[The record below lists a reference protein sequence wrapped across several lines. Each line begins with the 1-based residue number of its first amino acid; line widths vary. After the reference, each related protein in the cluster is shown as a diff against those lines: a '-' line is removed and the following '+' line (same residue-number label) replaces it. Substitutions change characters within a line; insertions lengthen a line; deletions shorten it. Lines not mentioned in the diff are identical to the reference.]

1 MPYLGDPAGP
11 RKIRWPLGG
20 LPGYPRT
27 VISDGHLAGFAL
39 VSLALIVIPGP
50 NVLFVVSRSLMLG
63 RGAGVA
69 TAAGGQIGASLQ
81 VAAVAFGIGEL
92 VERSAAVFTVI
103 KLAGAAYLA
112 YLGVQAI
119 RHRHSLSAALDAT
132 AQQKNV
138 TVIVRD
144 GIVVGVSN
152 PKVIVFF
159 VAVLPQ
165 FVDRAAG
172 HVPLQMLL
180 LGAVWSAIA
189 LVCDSSW
196 ALAAGSARAWLARS
210 PRRLAAVGGAGGLA
224 MIGIGVSLA
233 LTGRKD

>member
-1 MPYLGDPAGP
+1 M
-11 RKIRWPLGG
+11 
-20 LPGYPRT
+20 
-27 VISDGHLAGFAL
+27 ISDGHLAGFAL

-138 TVIVRD
+138 IVIVRD

-172 HVPLQMLL
+172 HAALQMLL

-233 LTGRKD
+233 LTGRND